1 MPIKIFFS
9 LLALNF
15 HILSMMSHFQDHE
28 ILSME
33 ELYDAHALVQHWY
46 NNVNVYF
53 IALFPNRFPI
63 PLINYLP

>member
-1 MPIKIFFS
+1 MAIKIFFS

-33 ELYDAHALVQHWY
+33 ELHDAHALVQH
-46 NNVNVYF
+46 
-53 IALFPNRFPI
+53 
-63 PLINYLP
+63 